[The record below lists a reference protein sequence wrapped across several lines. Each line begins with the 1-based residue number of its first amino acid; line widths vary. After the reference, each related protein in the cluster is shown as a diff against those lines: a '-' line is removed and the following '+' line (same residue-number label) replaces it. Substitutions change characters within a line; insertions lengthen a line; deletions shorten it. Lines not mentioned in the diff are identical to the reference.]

1 MTLEAMAAPL
11 FQHEP
16 RTEQE
21 VVCLF
26 GAMIGD
32 LGMPLVIE
40 QVQAGFPDCTV
51 RRTDTNERIRIE
63 FELYGSH
70 FRGHG
75 YPFDGCDMVVCWLD
89 DAGTWPAGFRVL
101 ELADAVATR
110 RPDLIDTVANPD
122 NSRPWDER
130 AFVER
135 ATTDGASRNDIALAK
150 AIIAYAKREG
160 LGPQWLVNPSA
171 VFAVGP
177 DVQYFKVYATGLMRL
192 PFSRLPPHPQ
202 MPHLFSRL
210 RSEE

>member
-40 QVQAGFPDCTV
+40 QVQAGLPDCTV

-70 FRGHG
+70 FRSHGHA
-75 YPFDGCDMVVCWLD
+75 FDGCDMVVCWLD
-89 DAGTWPAGFRVL
+89 DAGTWPAGVL
-101 ELADAVATR
+101 VL
-110 RPDLIDTVANPD
+110 
-122 NSRPWDER
+122 
-130 AFVER
+130 
-135 ATTDGASRNDIALAK
+135 ALA
-150 AIIAYAKREG
+150 
-160 LGPQWLVNPSA
+160 PP
-171 VFAVGP
+171 
-177 DVQYFKVYATGLMRL
+177 
-192 PFSRLPPHPQ
+192 LPPPPRTPPDGHRCSPGSVGS
-202 MPHLFSRL
+202 LGRTRL
-210 RSEE
+210 C